1 MKIQFGSSGNI
12 MDGWLNLQEHDG
24 DITKPLPF
32 KNDSVDFILIEHVL
46 EHVTPLQGFRFL
58 KEARRI
64 LKVGGVIRVIVP
76 DVHKIWVRCDPD
88 YLNFI
93 DESMDQWWAA
103 ANVGTPNHPCDDK
116 IAVETILSCHGHQS
130 AYTEEL
136 LHTFIESAGLD
147 VIPAHYGKS
156 MFTELDGVDFH
167 WNYMGLRRCKL
178 ESVVAEGIKR
188 DA

>member
-64 LKVGGVIRVIVP
+64 LKVCGVIRVIVP
-76 DVHKIWVRCDPD
+76 DVHKIWVRCDTD

-93 DESMDQWWAA
+93 DESMDQWWQAA
-103 ANVGTPNHPCDDK
+103 GERPPPHPCNDK
-116 IAVETILSCHGHQS
+116 TAIETILCCHGHKA
-130 AYTEEL
+130 AYCADLLYTFMAAAGMEVNPREYGESPFPEL
-136 LHTFIESAGLD
+136 NQ
-147 VIPAHYGKS
+147 K
-156 MFTELDGVDFH
+156 DFH
-167 WNYMGLRRCKL
+167 WHYMGLERCKL
-178 ESVVAEGIKR
+178 ESVVAEGIKL
-188 DA
+188 